1 MSTVTQQTTP
11 SFMKSLS
18 KIAMGNRITAKFSN
32 EKKAAKAK
40 RAKIIKQQRLKD
52 ATEAVKQAVKQAKL
66 LAKNQLLA
74 AKAERKEAREQA
86 KAAKAAKPKRQ
97 IRPKEVIEAEK
108 AAKAERKLAREQA
121 LAEKVAQTQSD
132 RNDREFMD
140 NLVTNLSAVE
150 A

>member
-1 MSTVTQQTTP
+1 MSTVTQQTTTP
-11 SFMKSLS
+11 SFMTSLM
-18 KIAMGNRITAKFSN
+18 KIAMENRISAKLSN

-52 ATEAVKQAVKQAKL
+52 AKEAVKQAKL

-74 AKAERKEAREQA
+74 AKAERKQAREQA

-97 IRPKEVIEAEK
+97 VRPKEVIEAEK
-108 AAKAERKLAREQA
+108 AAKAERKLARELA
-121 LAEKVAQTQSD
+121 LAEKVTQIQND
-132 RNDREFMD
+132 RNDQEYINTM
-140 NLVTNLSAVE
+140 VTNLSAIE